1 MIEAYKRWRH
11 TRGYGVHSPTAYTLV
26 REVISQPYQ
35 FYGYAEIEAALA
47 GHKHAAR
54 LERFCR
60 LVLRLCNHLHPRT
73 VFCSKTAPEA
83 VRTAIR
89 CAVPDA
95 VISADPSTPADLYID
110 TARILSPARI
120 RRLLEADG
128 IALLLLAIDDEAD
141 SIIRRNLLHGLLLRS
156 ARHAL
161 VLTRSSMPFVSY
173 SVNF

>member
-11 TRGYGVHSPTAYTLV
+11 TRGFGVHSPTAYTLV
-26 REVISQPYQ
+26 REVIRQPYH
-35 FYGYAEIEAALA
+35 FYGYAEIEGALA
-47 GHKHAAR
+47 GHKHATR

-60 LVLRLCNHLHPRT
+60 LVLRLCNHLRPHT

-95 VISADPSTPADLYID
+95 ALTADPSAAADLYID
-110 TARILSPARI
+110 TAQRLSAHRIAQILDR
-120 RRLLEADG
+120 DG
-128 IALLLLAIDDEAD
+128 VALLILAIADEAD
-141 SIIRRNLLHGLLLRS
+141 ETIRRHLSHGLLLRTP
-156 ARHAL
+156 RHAL
-161 VLTRSSMPFVSY
+161 VLTRRSMPFVSY